1 MSDPVLRVTDLTK
14 VYTARNLI
22 GRQYVVHRA
31 VDGLSVSVDAG
42 ETVAVVG
49 ESGAGKSTVGRLA
62 LRLIEPTSG
71 TVELLGR
78 DLASM
83 RSSELRKMRAHAT
96 MIFQDPY
103 TSLNPR
109 LTIQSAI
116 AEPLEVVGAADR
128 RERARLVGDLIE
140 RVGLTQAHLSRYP
153 YELSGG
159 QLQRVA
165 IARALITQ
173 PSFIV
178 CDEPVAA
185 LDVSTQAQVINL
197 LRDLQRER
205 GIAYLF
211 ISHDLRLVRLL
222 ADRVAV
228 MRGGALVEEGTTDAV
243 YRQPTSS
250 YTKSLLNSIPAGSPR
265 ARKFGLPPTTPR
277 TTPHGPDVSMAVGG
291 RSGS

>member
-1 MSDPVLRVTDLTK
+1 MPESVLTLKDLTK
-14 VYTARNLI
+14 VYTARSFI
-22 GRQYVVHRA
+22 GRSRVVHRA
-31 VDGLSVSVDAG
+31 VAGVSLTVAPG

-62 LRLIEPTSG
+62 LGLIEPSSG
-71 TVELLGR
+71 SVGLLGR
-78 DLASM
+78 DLGSI
-83 RSSELRKMRAHAT
+83 RSSELRRMRAKAT

-116 AEPLEVVGAADR
+116 AEPLEVVGTGDKRDHVRAI
-128 RERARLVGDLIE
+128 RELIE
-140 RVGLTQAHLSRYP
+140 RVGLTQAHLARYP

-165 IARALITQ
+165 IARALVTK

-185 LDVSTQAQVINL
+185 LDVSTQAQVVNL
-197 LRDLQRER
+197 LRELQRER

-211 ISHDLRLVRLL
+211 ISHDLRLVRYI

-228 MRGGALVEEGTTDAV
+228 MRDGAVVEEGPTDVV
-243 YRQPTSS
+243 YRTPASP
-250 YTKSLLNSIPAGSPR
+250 YTKSLLASIPAGSPR
-265 ARKFGLPPTTPR
+265 ARKFGLPSSTPRPSSVSLAASNATTP
-277 TTPHGPDVSMAVGG
+277 
-291 RSGS
+291 